1 MDLEKGWFL
10 EPGKD
15 METEVEELYEK
26 IESEVRNLNTSFL
39 ISSIK
44 TTVLGRETELKFDLS
59 ITQRDNKNFYHF
71 CCEGSAFCKQCEVMA
86 IDGNIKA
93 NIVLGFPGTKTM
105 ETQNAKYAA
114 LLQHPKV

>member
-39 ISSIK
+39 VSSVKKDNVETK
-44 TTVLGRETELKFDLS
+44 TTVLGKDTELKFDMS
-59 ITQRDNKNFYHF
+59 INQCDNKNFYHF
-71 CCEGSAFCKQCEVMA
+71 CSEVPPFANSATRW
-86 IDGNIKA
+86 
-93 NIVLGFPGTKTM
+93 P
-105 ETQNAKYAA
+105 
-114 LLQHPKV
+114 